1 MTSKRVKQKSQEHHF
16 VNCICLLS
24 LRWWVHLDDAY
35 IVYQCLSKAFSRSSL
50 SRSTMVR
57 GSSTK
62 PACIIALSYSWK
74 TMDNQ
79 SINPHIIL
87 LTQFINH
94 ISITVANTQLI
105 MVPNLYHLLYFTD
118 TGTCISK
125 IIFSWYSINP
135 QVFAGHNFVVLL
147 SQSVRASPF
156 LGWSGVC
163 PTFKRD
169 KGWKCWLLDKDRYI
183 SGYL

>member
-1 MTSKRVKQKSQEHHF
+1 MVRQEMTSKRLKQKFQEHHF

-35 IVYQCLSKAFSRSSL
+35 TVYQCLSKAFSRSSL

-57 GSSTK
+57 GSSTR

-74 TMDNQ
+74 TIENL

-94 ISITVANTQLI
+94 ISIIVANTQTYGTKPI
-105 MVPNLYHLLYFTD
+105 SSTPFYRYMYF
-118 TGTCISK
+118 K
-125 IIFSWYSINP
+125 NYFFMIFN
-135 QVFAGHNFVVLL
+135 Q
-147 SQSVRASPF
+147 
-156 LGWSGVC
+156 
-163 PTFKRD
+163 PTSFCR
-169 KGWKCWLLDKDRYI
+169 
-183 SGYL
+183 S

>member
-1 MTSKRVKQKSQEHHF
+1 MVRQEMTSKRLKQKFQEHHF

-35 IVYQCLSKAFSRSSL
+35 TVYQCLSKAFSRSSL

-57 GSSTK
+57 GSSTR

-74 TMDNQ
+74 TIENL

-94 ISITVANTQLI
+94 ISIIVANTQTYYGTKPI
-105 MVPNLYHLLYFTD
+105 SYTPFYRYMYF
-118 TGTCISK
+118 K
-125 IIFSWYSINP
+125 NYFFMIFN
-135 QVFAGHNFVVLL
+135 Q
-147 SQSVRASPF
+147 
-156 LGWSGVC
+156 
-163 PTFKRD
+163 PTSFCR
-169 KGWKCWLLDKDRYI
+169 
-183 SGYL
+183 S

>member
-1 MTSKRVKQKSQEHHF
+1 MVRQEMTSKRLKQKFQEHHF

-35 IVYQCLSKAFSRSSL
+35 TVYQCLSKAFSRSSL

-57 GSSTK
+57 GSSTR

-74 TMDNQ
+74 TIENL

-94 ISITVANTQLI
+94 ISIIVANKLI
-105 MVPNLYHLLYFTD
+105 MVPNPYHLLHF

-135 QVFAGHNFVVLL
+135 QVFAGHNLVVLL
-147 SQSVRASPF
+147 S
-156 LGWSGVC
+156 
-163 PTFKRD
+163 
-169 KGWKCWLLDKDRYI
+169 
-183 SGYL
+183 